1 MTMTWREMLTTVLAE
16 SESMISKAL
25 WNIITLQQSMVKAR
39 AQQIFVAYRN
49 TAGLIKA
56 RNTNNNNI
64 NSVNIFY
71 IRLWQFNHSPCSKYQ
86 LLREEFRVSLIFKAE
101 TLDLCVLIKSIHS
114 CRVND
119 VKFSQHILCNVF
131 TILYTVRSSHIE
143 RSILLATCKMQI
155 NYKIIKLFENWPV
168 VLLRKLTLLQ
178 FSQN

>member
-71 IRLWQFNHSPCSKYQ
+71 IRL
-86 LLREEFRVSLIFKAE
+86 
-101 TLDLCVLIKSIHS
+101 
-114 CRVND
+114 
-119 VKFSQHILCNVF
+119 
-131 TILYTVRSSHIE
+131 
-143 RSILLATCKMQI
+143 
-155 NYKIIKLFENWPV
+155 
-168 VLLRKLTLLQ
+168 
-178 FSQN
+178 